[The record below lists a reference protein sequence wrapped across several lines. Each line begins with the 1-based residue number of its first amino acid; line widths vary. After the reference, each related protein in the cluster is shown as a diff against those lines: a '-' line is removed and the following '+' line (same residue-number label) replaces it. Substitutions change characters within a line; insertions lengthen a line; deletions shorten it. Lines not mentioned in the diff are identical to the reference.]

1 MDISDN
7 GRRFPFVLTDDAG
20 YILFS
25 SLPLGFSNGENIFSP
40 ENFSVSDA
48 GLAQKRIKEYN
59 LGNLI
64 LLRNKK
70 DGNAVFLVPFLFP
83 SCRTLVFLFTD
94 ISYGISSELCGV
106 YFGDIA
112 FAKRK
117 ISRLSR
123 KHEEAYP
130 LLAEVIYSLKIMF
143 LPNADG
149 SSDFGAFIAEKI
161 KHLSLLT
168 CCSTEIKFSG
178 EYISPSSENFDGA
191 MFSLYM
197 LIMLSAASEFSLLR
211 HTDILLTFGEG
222 NIGVDISFDIPETA
236 EAVNAFELRF
246 KNAVR
251 KLDEVCE
258 RLNLP
263 TYFIADGKFRSGIIP
278 TRIEASLMELKAGEG
293 QLKYEEQNEN
303 DKRNI
308 FTALPFSVEE

>member
-1 MDISDN
+1 MDFSYN
-7 GRRFPFVLTDDAG
+7 GRRSPFVLTDDAG

-25 SLPLGFSNGENIFSP
+25 SLPLGFTNGENIFSS
-40 ENFSVSDA
+40 ENFSTSDA
-48 GLAQKRIKEYN
+48 GLAQKRIKEYSF
-59 LGNLI
+59 GNLI

-94 ISYGISSELCGV
+94 ISYGISAELCSV
-106 YFGDIA
+106 HYGDIA
-112 FAKRK
+112 LARRK
-117 ISRLSR
+117 DCKLSR
-123 KHEEAYP
+123 KHEAVYP

-143 LPNADG
+143 LPSADG
-149 SSDFGAFIAEKI
+149 SSDFGAFLADKI

-168 CCSTEIKFSG
+168 CCSTEITFSG
-178 EYISPSSENFDGA
+178 DYISSPSENFDGA
-191 MFSLYM
+191 IFSLYM
-197 LIMLSAASEFSLLR
+197 LIMLSAASEFSQLR
-211 HTDILLTFGEG
+211 HADISLTFGEE

-236 EAVNAFELRF
+236 ESINAFELRF

-263 TYFIADGKFRSGIIP
+263 TYFITDGKFRSGIIP
-278 TRIEASLMELKAGEG
+278 TRIEASLMGLKAGEG

-308 FTALPFSVEE
+308 FTVLPFSIEE